1 MIMALFVRMIQVA
14 DLKPEY
20 IVLYIFNQNI
30 VKMKALVISGGGS
43 KGAFAGGLA
52 EYLINVCKLDYKI
65 FIGSSTGSLLVPL
78 LSIGEIERLKTIF
91 TTVTQKDI
99 FNNCPFILKKVNG
112 IYQTKINH
120 RGILKM
126 FLQKKKTF
134 GETENLRSLIFKNI
148 TEPDFERIRNK
159 EVIITVSNLN
169 TMGIEYKD
177 AKNCSYTDFCEWIW
191 ASASLVPFM
200 SLVKKDGFE
209 YADGGL
215 GNIVPIYQAIQKG
228 ATDLDIIVL
237 RNVESN
243 DKKSPIRN
251 ALDLTS
257 RAFSFMLNQ
266 IVTDDLVI
274 GRLEGQNKR
283 IKLNFFYPEEQL
295 TTNSLIFD
303 PEQMK
308 KWWDYGYHIGE
319 KNKPE
324 CRIID
329 HPGQLVSLA
338 GTPG

>member
-1 MIMALFVRMIQVA
+1 
-14 DLKPEY
+14 
-20 IVLYIFNQNI
+20 
-30 VKMKALVISGGGS
+30 MKALVISGGGS

-52 EYLINVCKLDYKI
+52 EYLINVCKQDYKI

-78 LSIGEIERLKTIF
+78 LSIGEIERLKVLF
-91 TTVTQKDI
+91 TSVTQKDI
-99 FNNCPFILKKVNG
+99 FNICPFILKKVDG
-112 IYQTKINH
+112 IYKTKINH
-120 RGILKM
+120 RGIVKM
-126 FLQKKKTF
+126 FMKKKKTF

-148 TEPDFERIRNK
+148 TKSDFERICKK

-169 TMGIEYKD
+169 TMGVEYKE
-177 AKNCSYTDFCEWIW
+177 AKNCSYFDFCEWIW
-191 ASASLVPFM
+191 ASASLIPFM
-200 SLVKKDGFE
+200 SLVRKNGFE

-237 RNVESN
+237 RNIESGEN
-243 DKKSPIRN
+243 KLPIRN

-266 IVTDDLVI
+266 IVTDDLII
-274 GRLEGQNKR
+274 GRLEGQNKK
-283 IKLNFFYPEEQL
+283 ITLNFFYPEEQL

-308 KWWDYGYHIGE
+308 KWWDYGYSIGQ

-324 CRIID
+324 CRVID
-329 HPGQLVSLA
+329 HPGQLVSLS
-338 GTPG
+338 GVRG